1 MKPNLN
7 PKNLAGALFKISADN
22 NVLDDVK
29 NSLMLLNDIVA
40 GDSQF
45 RVFIQSKKV
54 EVEKKSEILNAV
66 LGKTGHPL
74 VNEMVSYLNGS
85 KAPTVLRSI
94 SNIFDSMY
102 QKKRNIIDVKGVVA
116 YDISDSTLQTLKE
129 SLDSILG
136 KDTKLSI
143 KVDPVLIGGIK
154 LRIGNTFLDA
164 SIQNQLQTLRTELLQ
179 I

>member
-54 EVEKKSEILNAV
+54 EVEKKSEILMRY
-66 LGKTGHPL
+66 L
-74 VNEMVSYLNGS
+74 VKLV
-85 KAPTVLRSI
+85 
-94 SNIFDSMY
+94 
-102 QKKRNIIDVKGVVA
+102 
-116 YDISDSTLQTLKE
+116 
-129 SLDSILG
+129 IL
-136 KDTKLSI
+136 
-143 KVDPVLIGGIK
+143 
-154 LRIGNTFLDA
+154 
-164 SIQNQLQTLRTELLQ
+164 
-179 I
+179 